1 MRACQSNSGRLRMA
15 RYILSQAAAYA
26 TTRAHD
32 LEAARLNPRGDKA
45 GLAASWKTL
54 AVERIK
60 DLSPTIPPFA
70 RGRCSAQAMAGRPF
84 AAIARSLSTPPNSL
98 WSSVVELLTEDQRE
112 YLEHCRKYARENS

>member
-60 DLSPTIPPFA
+60 DLSPIIPLCKRTLQCA
-70 RGRCSAQAMAGRPF
+70 SNGRPTF

>member
-1 MRACQSNSGRLRMA
+1 MA

-60 DLSPTIPPFA
+60 DLSPTIPPPLQEDA
-70 RGRCSAQAMAGRPF
+70 AVRKQWQADLCRNRAK
-84 AAIARSLSTPPNSL
+84 SLDAPDPL

-112 YLEHCRKYARENS
+112 YLEHCRKYAREDS